1 MWTDVWYFLQAAKKL
16 SDQWNL
22 TRIGEDPAIDWMA
35 DVSHYI
41 FKIFSEGKGYEQCK
55 FSRERFIIL
64 YLHKFGCLLG
74 VDHTHTNP
82 SLYKKILERIS
93 LISHGTSEV
102 FYSDKCSSCY
112 KITHRKTTKW
122 VQLWEFFF
130 LILNLKVFK
139 LRKFQSPIEIEDSKA
154 WMDLLDKHCHQGSS
168 FCVKYIYC

>member
-1 MWTDVWYFLQAAKKL
+1 MQAAKKL

-82 SLYKKILERIS
+82 SLYGQVLSLSLSHSLPLLCNLKKRDWREFCLPAI
-93 LISHGTSEV
+93 
-102 FYSDKCSSCY
+102 
-112 KITHRKTTKW
+112 
-122 VQLWEFFF
+122 QLQRFF
-130 LILNLKVFK
+130 LRTNAHHVIKG
-139 LRKFQSPIEIEDSKA
+139 PIIR
-154 WMDLLDKHCHQGSS
+154 LQL
-168 FCVKYIYC
+168 